1 MALNTEQV
9 WESFRER
16 LKHFVLKRVPDTDAA
31 EDLLQE
37 VFVKVHAR
45 LHTLQNEEKL
55 EAWLFQ
61 ITRNVITE
69 HYRKRPKE
77 GIPIG
82 AMMEDETVSVLVA
95 EEPEDEENEAEQLIH
110 SCLLPMMET
119 LSPAD
124 QEALRLTEYE
134 KISQK
139 EMSERLNI
147 SFSGAKSR
155 VQRARERLKDVLLEC
170 CHLEFDRRGNILDY
184 ALRSDDCQ
192 FCCPDPSKKNSSE

>member
-1 MALNTEQV
+1 MALNTEKV

-16 LKHFVLKRVPDTDAA
+16 LKHFVLKRVPDNDAA

-45 LHTLQNEEKL
+45 LYTLQDEEKL

-69 HYRKRPKE
+69 HYRARPKE
-77 GIPIG
+77 GIPMG
-82 AMMEDETVSVLVA
+82 KVMEDEAASVLVA
-95 EEPEDEENEAEQLIH
+95 QESEEEENEAEQLIH

-119 LSPAD
+119 LSSTD

-192 FCCPDPSKKNSSE
+192 FCCPDPSKKISSE